1 MEKILS
7 EILEE
12 NKGYTMY
19 WEFNYKSNTGWK
31 KKYFFGTIKDIEKYI
46 DRYHKDKQIEF
57 ENLTLEGV
65 KFLEKVYKTKFT
77 VLK

>member
-31 KKYFFGTIKDIEKYI
+31 KKYFFGTIK
-46 DRYHKDKQIEF
+46 
-57 ENLTLEGV
+57 
-65 KFLEKVYKTKFT
+65 FLEKVYKTKFT